1 MHPYPYGVAALMEP
15 GTRAAFGRLGRVHLY
30 PPRHCLML
38 QGGPSDSVM
47 LLENGLAEVC
57 VSDADGHRAFVT
69 FRGPGSLLGEYGML
83 DGSLRCA
90 TVTTLSSVRCRVYS
104 TPSLREFLQRHPD
117 AAGAVTTTV
126 VRKTRAALDRQFRYG
141 TGDAGERIAR
151 ALLDH
156 ADAFGRPTPEGTV
169 IDVPL
174 SHARI
179 ADLVHGSAS
188 SVAKYVLG
196 WSRQG
201 LLTTGYRG
209 TRRLRI
215 VDRPALEELAT
226 AC

>member
-1 MHPYPYGVAALMEP
+1 MHPYPYAVAALMEP
-15 GTRAAFGRLGRVHLY
+15 ATRAAFVRLGRAHHY
-30 PPRHCLML
+30 PRRHCLML
-38 QGGPSDSVM
+38 QGGPSDSVV
-47 LLENGLAEVC
+47 LVESGLAEVG
-57 VSDADGHRAFVT
+57 VSDSDGHHSFVT

-90 TVTTLSSVRCRVYS
+90 TVTALSSMRCRVYS
-104 TPSLREFLQRHPD
+104 APALREFLHRHPD
-117 AAGAVTTTV
+117 AASAITTAV
-126 VRKTRAALDRQFRYG
+126 VRKSRSALDRQFRYG

-151 ALLDH
+151 TLLDH
-156 ADAFGRPTPEGTV
+156 ADAFGRHTPDGTL

-174 SHARI
+174 SHGRI
-179 ADLVHGSAS
+179 ADLIHGSAS